1 MIKSVTSCVVP
12 ASPSEVFA
20 VITDPAQMLK
30 LGTNPIAVLSE
41 EELPN
46 GCRRTHVRSFLANG
60 ATFDARN
67 EVLEQVTDQ
76 RVVSRSTVFPF
87 GFAPTRSWR
96 FGRAEVDRTLTIEPH
111 AEGALL
117 QTETSYRFE
126 PAVLRVYF
134 RFFKRDQW
142 QRASEDSLQRLRR
155 FLL

>member
-1 MIKSVTSCVVP
+1 MIKSVTSCIVP

-20 VITDPAQMLK
+20 VVTDPAQMLR
-30 LGTNPIAVLSE
+30 LSTNPIAVISD

-46 GCRRTHVRSFLANG
+46 GLRKSHLRTYLANG
-60 ATFDARN
+60 ATVDSHN
-67 EVLEQVTDQ
+67 EVLERIEDQ
-76 RVVSRSTVFPF
+76 RVVTRSTVAPF

-96 FGRAEVDRTLTIEPH
+96 FGQAEIARTLTIEPH

-117 QTETSYRFE
+117 RTEMNCRFE
-126 PAVLRVYF
+126 PVLLRVYF

-142 QRASEDSLQRLRR
+142 QRAAEDSLQRLRK

>member
-1 MIKSVTSCVVP
+1 MIKSIASCVVR

-30 LGTNPIAVLSE
+30 LGTNPIAVLFE

-46 GCRRTHVRSFLANG
+46 GCRKTHVRSYLANG
-60 ATFDARN
+60 ATFDAHN
-67 EVLEQVTDQ
+67 EILERVRDE
-76 RVVSRSTVFPF
+76 RVVSRSTVVPF

-111 AEGALL
+111 TEGALL
-117 QTETSYRFE
+117 RTETSYRFE
-126 PAVLRVYF
+126 PALLRLYF
-134 RFFKRDQW
+134 RFFQRDQW
-142 QRASEDSLQRLRR
+142 QRASEDSLQRLRK